1 MSEPTEADRQKATTL
16 YESMRG
22 HTKMMN
28 IESVWDAIAEARAE
42 GHAAGREEAAK
53 LLEQVA
59 RDDDESELGARAAE
73 AFNTSDRREMND
85 RLRSWSAVL
94 AEGIR
99 ALPDHPETN
108 ATRAPAKE
116 E

>member
-1 MSEPTEADRQKATTL
+1 MITNVPVVRS
-16 YESMRG
+16 
-22 HTKMMN
+22 N
-28 IESVWDAIAEARAE
+28 CDAIAQARAE

>member
-1 MSEPTEADRQKATTL
+1 MSEPTEAENA
-16 YESMRG
+16 MRRLV
-22 HTKMMN
+22 
-28 IESVWDAIAEARAE
+28 SRAHAPDDMLE
-42 GHAAGREEAAK
+42 PALSIVRAAHAAGREEAAK